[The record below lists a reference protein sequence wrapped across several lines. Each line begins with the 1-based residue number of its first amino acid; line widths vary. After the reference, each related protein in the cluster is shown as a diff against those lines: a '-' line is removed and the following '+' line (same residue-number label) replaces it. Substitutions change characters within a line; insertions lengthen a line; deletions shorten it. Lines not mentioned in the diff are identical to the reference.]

1 MAVQSADLVI
11 TGGRIWTQDPG
22 RPGAEALAVRG
33 GALVAVGTTSEV
45 EPFIGPRTAVHDV
58 DGAMV
63 LPGLVDG
70 HVHLNLGGS
79 QAAFELPL
87 LPADDRETV
96 LGKVRERAGSLEPD
110 AWVVGGIIGS
120 GTMGGLADADALARL
135 DEAGGGRPVLLRDD
149 TMHSR
154 WVSSRALELMGVDAG
169 APDPEGGRY
178 ARDHRGRL
186 TGVLHEAAAGEA
198 EAAFARS
205 VPDPRARFVAS
216 ARTAIGVL
224 NRCGVTSA
232 QEAATM
238 LGPAEAYA
246 SLEASDELNA
256 RIVLSTPAR
265 PFLEEGVVG
274 AELAERAGRLR
285 ADLVRP
291 DFVKIVLDG
300 VPTSRTSAL
309 LVPYACHHGGANG
322 FRGEPYWS
330 REDLVAE
337 LKRCDESGLGAKMH
351 ATGDASVRLALDA
364 AEELRATGSQVPLQ
378 IAHTEFVDPEDVA
391 RFGELDVA
399 ADLSP
404 HLWYPGIMR
413 ESIAEQVPDELV
425 AGAWPTRDL
434 LDGGAL
440 LAAGSDWPCAAPD
453 PDPWAGME
461 ALVTRRDPRGE
472 APGSVNSGQ
481 ALTVQ
486 EAVAAFTVDAARAA
500 GIDDV
505 AGRLVPG
512 RPADFAVLDRDLFD
526 IAPEEIHRTTVTC
539 TCFAGRVVHGGLSE
553 PT

>member
-87 LPADDRETV
+87 LPADDRQTV

-205 VPDPRARFVAS
+205 VPDPREIG
-216 ARTAIGVL
+216 RTHV
-224 NRCGVTSA
+224 
-232 QEAATM
+232 
-238 LGPAEAYA
+238 
-246 SLEASDELNA
+246 
-256 RIVLSTPAR
+256 
-265 PFLEEGVVG
+265 
-274 AELAERAGRLR
+274 
-285 ADLVRP
+285 
-291 DFVKIVLDG
+291 
-300 VPTSRTSAL
+300 
-309 LVPYACHHGGANG
+309 
-322 FRGEPYWS
+322 
-330 REDLVAE
+330 
-337 LKRCDESGLGAKMH
+337 
-351 ATGDASVRLALDA
+351 
-364 AEELRATGSQVPLQ
+364 
-378 IAHTEFVDPEDVA
+378 
-391 RFGELDVA
+391 
-399 ADLSP
+399 
-404 HLWYPGIMR
+404 
-413 ESIAEQVPDELV
+413 
-425 AGAWPTRDL
+425 
-434 LDGGAL
+434 
-440 LAAGSDWPCAAPD
+440 
-453 PDPWAGME
+453 
-461 ALVTRRDPRGE
+461 
-472 APGSVNSGQ
+472 
-481 ALTVQ
+481 
-486 EAVAAFTVDAARAA
+486 
-500 GIDDV
+500 
-505 AGRLVPG
+505 
-512 RPADFAVLDRDLFD
+512 
-526 IAPEEIHRTTVTC
+526 
-539 TCFAGRVVHGGLSE
+539 
-553 PT
+553 